1 MTIDYSKYPFD
12 IRIRHHVSPNLYF
25 PFNQQNVKRVENYPP
40 LIDNI
45 NWSDYFA
52 NAKRPNVLDIGC
64 GMGKFLLDYSLENN
78 DDNILGLEL
87 RKTPV
92 NWIES
97 VIKGESLANVSVLW
111 YSVAN
116 RIDFIESNS
125 IDKIFYFFPD
135 PWFKEKHKKRRAFK
149 LDFILD
155 CYRVLKP
162 GGVFYLQT
170 DIEDVNYFQINLLKE
185 FNSNEEKFDLFEPSD
200 WDLPITDKESHCIR
214 KGFKYWRFCAKK
226 L

>member
-97 VIKGESLANVSVLW
+97 VIKGERLANVSVLW

>member
-97 VIKGESLANVSVLW
+97 VIKGESIANVSVLW